1 MHHIHCKNSTRKNI
15 APFVGDTHISRGQ
28 WRLEK
33 VDEVIAGR
41 DDSIRGAELTF
52 ISKIGFRAT
61 YYRPVQKIIPFEIN
75 EITKD
80 KIRERCSADRELQV
94 TEK

>member
-1 MHHIHCKNSTRKNI
+1 M
-15 APFVGDTHISRGQ
+15 D
-28 WRLEK
+28 K
-33 VDEVIAGR
+33 VNEVIAGR
-41 DDSIRGAELTF
+41 DGSIRGVELTF

-61 YYRPVQKIIPFEIN
+61 YYRPIQKIIPFEIN

-94 TEK
+94 TGK